1 MRVSNRIVNLLYESS
16 TKDDKIWKLFAK
28 YEAGEMSKEEVDSM
42 MKMINEYEKKTIEQ
56 DKEKEKESQ
65 PPSDKSTIDKST
77 NS

>member
-1 MRVSNRIVNLLYESS
+1 MISFGVDSNIMKKCVGYFEE
-16 TKDDKIWKLFAK
+16 
-28 YEAGEMSKEEVDSM
+28 YYEMSKEEVDSM